1 MVIPETTLFEFEN
14 WYWITI
20 KTIENCSWETNR
32 KRKKLKKIYVLISFF
47 ANIETIKMNIL
58 NKMVSIFVKKLVN
71 VMVMATPWVHFKTFS
86 A

>member
-20 KTIENCSWETNR
+20 ETIKNCNWETYR

-58 NKMVSIFVKKLVN
+58 NKMVSIFVKTRV
-71 VMVMATPWVHFKTFS
+71 VMATPWVYFKAFS